1 MNDANPNPD
10 VPASDAGE
18 KPLFEAVITPH
29 RSLSARGFLAVMS
42 LIASVSFVSGLAF
55 WMIGAWP
62 VVGFFGLD
70 VALIWYAF
78 RANYRAARVREIV
91 SVSHD
96 RLRIERTDTKGHR
109 RRIEMNPYWARLE
122 AERDEEFGMLGLSVV
137 SHGTSERVGDWLSP
151 SEREAFGKAL
161 DKALHDARNTIPVH

>member
-1 MNDANPNPD
+1 MPESE
-10 VPASDAGE
+10 SDA

-42 LIASVSFVSGLAF
+42 LIAGVSFVSGLVF

-62 VVGFFGLD
+62 IVGFFGLD

-78 RANYRAARVREIV
+78 RANYRAARVRETV
-91 SVSHD
+91 SLTHD
-96 RLRIERTDTKGHR
+96 TLSIERTDTRGR
-109 RRIEMNPYWARLE
+109 RRRVQMNPYWARLE

-151 SEREAFGKAL
+151 HEREAFGKAL
-161 DKALHDARNTIPVH
+161 AKALHDARNTIPAH

>member
-1 MNDANPNPD
+1 MSDANPNP
-10 VPASDAGE
+10 E

-29 RSLSARGFLAVMS
+29 RSLSARGFLLVMS
-42 LIASVSFVSGLAF
+42 LIAGISFISGLAS

-70 VALIWYAF
+70 VALIWFAF

-91 SVSHD
+91 SVNHD
-96 RLRIERTDTKGHR
+96 RLRIERTDTKGR
-109 RRIEMNPYWARLE
+109 RRRVEMNPYWTRLE
-122 AERDEEFGMLGLSVV
+122 AERDEEFGMLGLSVT

-151 SEREAFGKAL
+151 PERETFAKAL
-161 DKALHDARNTIPVH
+161 SKALQDARNTIPA